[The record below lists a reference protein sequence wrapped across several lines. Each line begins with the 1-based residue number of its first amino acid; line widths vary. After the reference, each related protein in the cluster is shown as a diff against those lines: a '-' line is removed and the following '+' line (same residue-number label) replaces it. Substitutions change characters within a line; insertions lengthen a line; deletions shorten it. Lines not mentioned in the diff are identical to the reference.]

1 MKSRI
6 VTIVAGL
13 FCVLAAQ
20 VGVSS
25 ATTGVSGA
33 RADER
38 VQGKVRIHLKGTL
51 TGPQFA
57 AVGRGVFT
65 LSGAISDRGTFVDR
79 FQGIYPPFV
88 PYVRRLAGAKGTIW
102 LVGDGI
108 SNDGRKGHWRITKG
122 TKAYSGLRGRGRVGI
137 NGGGRI
143 GPGESYGGRG
153 IDLTIVGTVSR

>member
-6 VTIVAGL
+6 LTIVAGL

-20 VGVSS
+20 VGVSA

-38 VQGKVRIHLKGTL
+38 AQGEVRIHLNGWL
-51 TGPQFA
+51 QGPQGA

-65 LSGAISDRGTFVDR
+65 LSGALSDRGTFVDR
-79 FQGIYPPFV
+79 FQGNYPPVV
-88 PYVRRLAGAKGTIW
+88 PYVRQLRGAKGTIW
-102 LVGDGI
+102 MVGDGM

-122 TKAYSGLRGRGRVGI
+122 TKAYAGLRGRGRIGTH
-137 NGGGRI
+137 GGGRI
-143 GPGESYGGRG
+143 GRESYGGRG